1 LWKHGCS
8 CCCCCCCCKVYVKE
22 SVPKCVSKLRRLS
35 VWNV

>member
-8 CCCCCCCCKVYVKE
+8 CCCCKVCVKE
-22 SVPKCVSKLRRLS
+22 SVPKCVSKMRRMS